1 MAFDPHRFGLP
12 AQQTQLPFVKKYP
25 WRDGGSQLF
34 AYIAGVNLGI
44 DPNNPRFPLNPNDF
58 SRVIVRWT
66 GPETVANM
74 TSAATDLYKG
84 ITLEPKFAG
93 QTLQVVEKNAILR
106 MPVGSR
112 AVVNGDFVMP
122 DKYSAFAAFDT
133 DVIPQVFKKQWFHAA
148 HTAIT
153 AAVNLAAGYAA
164 GTTQILIDT
173 ISVAFAIRPGMT
185 ISINTGAVLS
195 YYLIADVDYNVAA
208 FLGAD
213 ALITLAWPLAVAVV
227 NNDVISTVHIAS
239 LPIFFQWD
247 SEWYENLFS
256 IETCVVNDASVPD
269 ADILPVVA
277 FNAAGIAAT
286 TVAIVP
292 SGAGGVFT
300 HPGGA
305 RGGVGLQLGD
315 VLATGDVVHL
325 TAYFY
330 DKMIRQRTIGFAQQ
344 SGGVRTAATVATTV
358 AVELKC

>member
-1 MAFDPHRFGLP
+1 M
-12 AQQTQLPFVKKYP
+12 LPFVKRYP

-34 AYIAGVNLGI
+34 SYIAGANFGI

-58 SRVIVRWT
+58 SRVIAQWSAA
-66 GPETVANM
+66 ETVIPM
-74 TSAATDLYKG
+74 TAAGTDLYKG
-84 ITLEPKFAG
+84 ISMEPKFMNGNFA
-93 QTLQVVEKNAILR
+93 VVEKNAILR

-112 AVVNGDFVMP
+112 AVTHGDFVMP
-122 DKYSAFAAFDT
+122 DKYSVFAAFDT

-153 AAVNLAAGYAA
+153 AAVNLLAGYAV

-185 ISINTGAVLS
+185 ISITTGAVVN

-213 ALITLAWPLAVAVV
+213 ALITLAWPLNLAVI

-239 LPIFFQWD
+239 MPIFFQWD

-256 IETCVVNDASVPD
+256 IETCVVQDVSVPD
-269 ADILPVVA
+269 ADINPVVA
-277 FNAAGIAAT
+277 FNAAGIAVD

-305 RGGVGLQLGD
+305 RGGVGLQVGS
-315 VLATGDVVHL
+315 VLATGDVVFL

-330 DKMIRQRTIGFAQQ
+330 DKVIRQRTIGYAQQ
-344 SGGVRTAATVATTV
+344 SGAVRTSATVATTV